1 MSLSHLIAV
10 ARGDKPADIVLKNAR
25 IVNVLTGSIEKGN
38 VALYGDHIAGVGD
51 YSEAED
57 VIDLKGGYLAPG
69 FIDGHVH
76 IESSMLH
83 PAQFARAV
91 VPHGTTSISTD
102 LHEITNVAGLDGI
115 RFVMNCSRR
124 LPMDFFFQVASCVP
138 ATHMETSGAAIGAA
152 EIKRLLKWKNN
163 VGLGEMM
170 NYPGVIHGFTPVI
183 GALEAAREHVIAG
196 HAPGL
201 RGRQLNAY
209 IAGNIDSD
217 HETTELEEGREKLA
231 RGLSLMV
238 REGTSEKNLATLL
251 PLITDKTWPRFMF
264 VSDDRSCS
272 DLIEDG
278 HMDAIVR
285 RAIALGLDPVRAI
298 QLVTCNPAH
307 YFRLHDLGR
316 ITPGARANLVTFSN
330 LKEIDID
337 LVFYH
342 GRPAARG
349 GKYLG
354 PSYNAAPDKL
364 LHSINYKP
372 FDAEALQLKIK
383 QDQYPV
389 IELIPGQIVTRKKM
403 VKIDK
408 GLFQPDISRDLL
420 KAVVIERHKATGNI
434 GLGVVKGFGIR
445 DGAIASTIAHDSHN
459 IVAVGS
465 NDNDILVA
473 VKAIKEMRGG
483 LVVCQGG
490 KAIARLPLPICG
502 LLSTGDAAEV
512 SREFDKLEKT
522 AARLGKLPPAPFA
535 LLSFIALPVIPELR
549 ITDKG
554 IVDVVQFK
562 IIS

>member
-10 ARGDKPADIVLKNAR
+10 ARGDKPADTVLKNAR
-25 IVNVLTGSIEKGN
+25 IVNVLTCSIEKGN
-38 VALYGDHIAGVGD
+38 VALYGKHIAGIGD
-51 YSEAED
+51 YSDAEK
-57 VIDLKGGYLAPG
+57 VIDLKGAYLAPG

-83 PAQFARAV
+83 PAQFARTV

-138 ATHMETSGAAIGAA
+138 ATHMETSGAAIGTA
-152 EIKRLLKWKNN
+152 EISRLLKWKNN
-163 VGLGEMM
+163 IGLGEMM
-170 NYPGVIHGFTPVI
+170 NYPGVIHAFTPVI
-183 GALEAAREHVIAG
+183 GALEAARDHVIAG

-201 RGRQLNAY
+201 TGKQLNAY
-209 IAGNIDSD
+209 IAGNIYSD
-217 HETTELEEGREKLA
+217 HETTDLEEGREKLS
-231 RGLSLMV
+231 RGLSLMI
-238 REGTSEKNLATLL
+238 REGTTEKNLATLL
-251 PLITDKTWPRFMF
+251 PLVTDNTWPRFMF

-272 DLIEDG
+272 DLLEDG
-278 HMDAIVR
+278 HVDAIIR
-285 RAIALGLDPVRAI
+285 KAIKLGLDPIRAI

-316 ITPGARANLVTFSN
+316 ITPGARSNLVTFSD
-330 LKEIDID
+330 LKKIDID
-337 LVFYH
+337 MVFYNGNLAAEG
-342 GRPAARG
+342 GR
-349 GKYLG
+349 YLG
-354 PSYNAAPDKL
+354 PALNNVPHKL
-364 LHSINYKP
+364 MHSINFKP
-372 FDAEALQLKIK
+372 FRAEALHLKITK
-383 QDQYPV
+383 DEFPV

-403 VKIDK
+403 VKIRK
-408 GLFQPDISRDLL
+408 GIFQPDTARDLL

-434 GLGVVKGFGIR
+434 GLGVVKGFGIKN
-445 DGAIASTIAHDSHN
+445 GAIASTIAHDSHN

-465 NDNDILVA
+465 NDRDIMAA
-473 VKAIKEMRGG
+473 VTAIKEMHGG
-483 LVVCQGG
+483 LVVCRDG
-490 KAIARLPLPICG
+490 KAIARLPLPVCG
-502 LLSTGDAAEV
+502 LLSTGDAGEV
-512 SREFDKLEKT
+512 SSQFDRLEKT

-554 IVDVVQFK
+554 IVDVLQFK